1 MILGH
6 YRQLG
11 GNPLGCIAGRSL
23 RWFTGSAGG
32 NRAAAGWFALVA
44 LPQSLSAPAPL
55 CGTGPARG
63 KSFRPTASSPYRKA
77 TIKSLQK
84 CPAQPPMAD
93 ISIWQKT
100 GHFYFALTEAYPHP
114 GWFWAKS
121 AESIEKKRVEFL
133 AVQKSAQ
140 GCEKK
145 ELE

>member
-1 MILGH
+1 
-6 YRQLG
+6 
-11 GNPLGCIAGRSL
+11 
-23 RWFTGSAGG
+23 G

-100 GHFYFALTEAYPHP
+100 GHFYFALTV
-114 GWFWAKS
+114 S
-121 AESIEKKRVEFL
+121 ADPASGPISDVLLSGTWPIER
-133 AVQKSAQ
+133 A
-140 GCEKK
+140 
-145 ELE
+145 